1 MSYSGLQVYGI
12 GIQAAHARLNSIG
25 IEAVHTQLN
34 SIAIQADNQFN
45 GSIQVFDSSNN
56 VISGATVEITSTQTP
71 TGISSLPLSGTT
83 DSDGLFN
90 ADKSSTVGTTLTVS
104 KSGFHSYT
112 GPLTGNHLSSNP
124 MIIVLKPMKK
134 IYVTNRGNIVINPN
148 DSTLF
153 ELS

>member
-12 GIQAAHARLNSIG
+12 GIQAVHARLNSIG
-25 IEAVHTQLN
+25 IEAVHTRLN

-56 VISGATVEITSTQTP
+56 AISGATVEITSTQTP
-71 TGISSLPLSGTT
+71 VGISSLPLSGTT

-134 IYVTNRGNIVINPN
+134 VYVTNRGNIVINPN